1 MPDELCYLSIAEAA
15 TLLQSQQLSP
25 VELTNAFLHRIE
37 AIDPR
42 IHSFVLVTGEEA
54 LRQARAAETEIA
66 AGRYRGPMHGVPIGL
81 KDLIETAGIRTTA
94 HSRVLLDHIPAEDA
108 TVVSRL
114 TEAGCVLL
122 GKLGCLEFA
131 HGSPSPDQAWP
142 AVRNPW
148 NLEHGFTGGSSTGS
162 ATAVAAGLV
171 MGALGTDTGG
181 SIRNPAS
188 FCGIAGLM
196 PTYGRVSRR
205 GVIPYSFSLDHC
217 GPMAWTAEDCA
228 IMLHAIAGYDP
239 NDPGSANLR
248 VPDYNAALNDGI
260 HGLRIGVIRHFY
272 EPHLPPE
279 DETRRAFEAAWQ
291 ELTKLGAVLEDVKL
305 RELEEYDDCK
315 VIIAEAEFFAVH
327 EKDLIERY
335 EDYGA
340 NLRFRALPGG
350 LIRAVDYIQAQR
362 QRAKLVA
369 EMQTLF
375 ANYHAMVTLC
385 TYGPAP
391 KMSEDKSTHFFQRP
405 NLTAVFNVTGNPAI
419 SICTGFDRTG
429 LPLAMQIVG
438 KPFDEA
444 TILSIA
450 HAYEQ
455 ATPWRRQRPALA

>member
-239 NDPGSANLR
+239 NDPGSANLP

-340 NLRFRALPGG
+340 NLRFRALPGRPDPRGRLYSGTTSARQTRRRDADAICELPRDGYALHLRSRAENERGQINPFFSAAKPHRG
-350 LIRAVDYIQAQR
+350 LQR
-362 QRAKLVA
+362 
-369 EMQTLF
+369 
-375 ANYHAMVTLC
+375 
-385 TYGPAP
+385 
-391 KMSEDKSTHFFQRP
+391 
-405 NLTAVFNVTGNPAI
+405 
-419 SICTGFDRTG
+419 DRQSCDFH
-429 LPLAMQIVG
+429 LHRI
-438 KPFDEA
+438 
-444 TILSIA
+444 
-450 HAYEQ
+450 
-455 ATPWRRQRPALA
+455 